1 MDIRFE
7 LGKLG
12 IDYQYIGNG
21 DFVFDTLGLVQS
33 KVQKRVCTFI
43 DDEKFIKSIPQNISI
58 ILTNEKIVG
67 LLQDKNCCVVES
79 PRLTFFRL
87 HNSLCEHEDYRR
99 VSAITKLGRNCS
111 ISNCASIA
119 DKNVI
124 IGNNVVIE
132 EFVSIKENVTIGDY
146 SIIRTGTIIGGEGFE
161 FKKDRNSILSVRH
174 AGGVHIGRNVEIQ
187 SNTCIDKALYPWD
200 DTIVS
205 DEVKVDNLVH
215 IAHGVK
221 VGKGTMI
228 VANSGIGGRT
238 EIGENSWIG
247 FNATI
252 RNGLKIGSNARI
264 NMGAVVTVDVKN
276 DEQVTGNFAI
286 NHEKFM
292 DFTKLLARR

>member
-7 LGKLG
+7 LVKLG
-12 IDYQYIGNG
+12 IDYRCVKNGN
-21 DFVFDTLGLVQS
+21 FVFDTLGLVQS
-33 KVQKRVCTFI
+33 NVQKRVCTFI

-58 ILTNEKIVG
+58 ILTNEKIAG
-67 LLQDKNCCVVES
+67 LLPDQDCCVVES

-87 HNSLCEHEDYRR
+87 HNSLCGHEGYRR
-99 VSAITKLGRNCS
+99 ASAITKLGKNCN

-124 IGNNVVIE
+124 IGKNVVIE
-132 EFVSIKENVTIGDY
+132 EFVSIKENVTIDDY
-146 SIIRTGTIIGGEGFE
+146 SIIRAGTIIGGEGFE
-161 FKKDRNSILSVRH
+161 FKKDRDSILSVRH

-200 DTIVS
+200 DTIIS

-221 VGKGTMI
+221 VGRGTMI

-238 EIGENSWIG
+238 EIGEDSWIG

-264 NMGAVVTVDVKN
+264 NMGAVVTVDVDDN
-276 DEQVTGNFAI
+276 EHVSGNFAI
-286 NHEKFM
+286 SHNRFIQYIKAF
-292 DFTKLLARR
+292 R